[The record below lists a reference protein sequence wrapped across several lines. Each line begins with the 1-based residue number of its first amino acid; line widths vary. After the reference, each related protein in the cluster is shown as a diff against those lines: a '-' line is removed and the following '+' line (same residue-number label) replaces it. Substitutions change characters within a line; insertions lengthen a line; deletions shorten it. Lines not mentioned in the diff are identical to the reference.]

1 MNFLFTKKS
10 NICCLKNLI
19 AILILCAV
27 MLIGCGKE
35 KPTPLEQIYT
45 TAHQQVLNSLI
56 APATAEF
63 PEFQESFVK
72 YNTSVLEDL
81 GEGMPL
87 EYRVYDV
94 VSYVDSMNSF
104 GAMLRT
110 NYYVQVY
117 YYVDKYPSPKFGDQG
132 IKKGIENHYYSY
144 LISID

>member
-1 MNFLFTKKS
+1 MNFLFEKKS
-10 NICCLKNLI
+10 ICCLKSLI
-19 AILILCAV
+19 VVLIVFGV
-27 MLIGCGKE
+27 MLTGCGKE
-35 KPTPLEQIYT
+35 RPNPLEQIYT
-45 TAHQQVLNSLI
+45 TSQQQVLNSLI
-56 APATAEF
+56 SPATAEF
-63 PEFQESFVK
+63 PEFEESFVK

-117 YYVDKYPSPKFGDQG
+117 YYVDKYSSPKFGDQG